1 MPNLRSSVV
10 PKMQEALSSV
20 LNVATGGTRSSVT
33 VSVAGRT
40 DGAGA
45 EGAISRNLGGAKS
58 KTGTGRGARQATGVS
73 QTAGR
78 LNNSQSTRIG
88 GTRVNGKGLDGN
100 RGAGGT
106 ADVAG
111 TAPPEQQQ
119 QRGGRPDTSEEA
131 GTVAAAA
138 PRQQQGAAA
147 AAAAPRQQQGAAAT
161 TAGATGTTAAAV
173 AAGLHRGGGACSNY
187 DGGWGGRPRGREC
200 TIARY

>member
-1 MPNLRSSVV
+1 M
-10 PKMQEALSSV
+10 

-111 TAPPEQQQ
+111 TAPPKQQQQ

-187 DGGWGGRPRGREC
+187 DGGWGG
-200 TIARY
+200 